1 MCVYVY
7 YIYICILH
15 MLCIYIC
22 IYIINI
28 DQAMKMFPP
37 QFLPRPPHGCH
48 GSNERHED
56 STPSAPAKGRLP
68 PRKIDLDPPEK
79 WREGMAQDKVIFM
92 GF

>member
-7 YIYICILH
+7 IVYIYCICCVYIYIY
-15 MLCIYIC
+15 IY
-22 IYIINI
+22 YKHTPSNENV
-28 DQAMKMFPP
+28 PP
-37 QFLPRPPHGCH
+37 QFLPRQPHGCH

-56 STPSAPAKGRLP
+56 STPSAPAKGRPP

-79 WREGMAQDKVIFM
+79 WREGMAQDKVILM